1 MKIRSLTL
9 KQCFANECF
18 VIKNLIFLEIFKR
31 HPLLICFNDNY
42 HQFYHLVEKK
52 GFVLQT
58 NSESFNLK
66 TKLNV
71 EKMSCNC
78 QRHQLDFGSTGKFWI
93 PF

>member
-1 MKIRSLTL
+1 MFCRKDG
-9 KQCFANECF
+9 
-18 VIKNLIFLEIFKR
+18 VIKNLIFLELFKR
-31 HPLLICFNDNY
+31 HPLLVCFNDNY

-52 GFVLQT
+52 GFILQT

-78 QRHQLDFGSTGKFWI
+78 QRHQIRLWVSWEVLDSILNHSKK
-93 PF
+93 